1 MKITDVRIKI
11 LSGYVFLILVLAAVI
26 IIAVVQFAQL
36 DQRVEFLTETVS
48 SELRIADSIRS
59 EVLAMQAAVEKY
71 IYREHA
77 RRSG

>member
-1 MKITDVRIKI
+1 
-11 LSGYVFLILVLAAVI
+11 LSGYVFLILALAAVI

-71 IYREHA
+71 I
-77 RRSG
+77 